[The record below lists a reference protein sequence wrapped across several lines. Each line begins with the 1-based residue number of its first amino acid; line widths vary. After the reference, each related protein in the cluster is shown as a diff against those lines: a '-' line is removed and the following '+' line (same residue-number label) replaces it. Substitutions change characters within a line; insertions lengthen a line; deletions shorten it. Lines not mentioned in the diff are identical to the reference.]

1 MPKGCLISV
10 FITVLLQ
17 CKMDWEPWFFYWH
30 WWCSTKWASI
40 CRKGKTNHQR
50 VWCLWPDHSVVQQG
64 EIGPPARLQ
73 CCWDTWVFHYRRTQ
87 QNSRG
92 CRQCVHW
99 SPLLGSLFLSLPVSV
114 SIISILICWCRV
126 VSGVLLTYCTW
137 MWAVSGKNDIFSTL
151 EEQGVLGLRLIIKL
165 TCWDVFQVCQ
175 NELHWRNSPL
185 TMSQCGSKGSF
196 INISQ
201 MIACVGQQSVG
212 GHRAPNGFIDRTL
225 PHFPRN
231 DKSPQVYRKD
241 LPCLCISSVHFLLP
255 CFGLVPRIH

>member
-1 MPKGCLISV
+1 MCALVSSAWLFVSVSACL
-10 FITVLLQ
+10 
-17 CKMDWEPWFFYWH
+17 
-30 WWCSTKWASI
+30 
-40 CRKGKTNHQR
+40 
-50 VWCLWPDHSVVQQG
+50 
-64 EIGPPARLQ
+64 
-73 CCWDTWVFHYRRTQ
+73 
-87 QNSRG
+87 
-92 CRQCVHW
+92 
-99 SPLLGSLFLSLPVSV
+99 SV

-126 VSGVLLTYCTW
+126 VSVVLSTYCTW